1 MSEKSN
7 TKKKNKSSSINSPK
21 SNSSNSKAS
30 NCNSSKSSYSS
41 KGSSSSSV
49 SIKNSQDKNLVNDFI
64 SSLLD
69 EGGEKEENSNPSKK
83 KEANLVVSVSVNKEL
98 NKKGS

>member
-7 TKKKNKSSSINSPK
+7 TENKNKSSNNNSPK
-21 SNSSNSKAS
+21 SHSSNSRAS

-41 KGSSSSSV
+41 KGSSSSSN
-49 SIKNSQDKNLVNDFI
+49 SIKNSEDKNLVNDFI

-69 EGGEKEENSNPSKK
+69 EGGEKEEISDPKEKK
-83 KEANLVVSVSVNKEL
+83 RGQSSSFSVSQ
-98 NKKGS
+98 